1 MLPTD
6 CTFRNGM
13 EKKGFGKN
21 LQRRYLEFIS
31 PITAAKVNCGLI
43 IIAVL
48 AVSVIALSVFLGVRQ
63 SVPLV
68 ECPVFPACPERW
80 IGLGKKCFYFSED
93 IRNWT
98 YSQASCASLKA
109 NLARI
114 ETLEELTFLKRY
126 KGPSDHWI
134 GLSRESSHHVW
145 KWTDNTEY
153 NATFVIKGVGE
164 CAYLNDNGVSS
175 ARTYT
180 DRKWICSKPSNVYM
194 CHIPSGF

>member
-31 PITAAKVNCGLI
+31 PITTAKVNCGLI

-48 AVSVIALSVFLGVRQ
+48 AVSVIALSVSLG
-63 SVPLV
+63 
-68 ECPVFPACPERW
+68 ERW

-98 YSQASCASLKA
+98 YSLASCASLKA

-145 KWTDNTEY
+145 KWTDNTEF